1 MKALARKHK
10 DPLTLLSL
18 APTRSFRSDYEL
30 SPSTLR
36 ESFRSWL
43 EGVNPLSAVQT
54 GLPVTRPPQLTTL
67 DIQRVNHATI
77 REGES
82 HCVWPPMIVEK
93 FKSAKVITDKKVPHY
108 ELKDANLRRV
118 H

>member
-1 MKALARKHK
+1 MKALARKHQH
-10 DPLTLLSL
+10 PSTLLSV
-18 APTRSFRSDYEL
+18 APTRSSRSDYEL
-30 SPSTLR
+30 SPSALR

-43 EGVNPLSAVQT
+43 EGVKPLSAVRP
-54 GLPVTRPPQLTTL
+54 GLPVTKAPQLTTL
-67 DIQRVNHATI
+67 DVQRVNHATI

-108 ELKDANLRRV
+108 ELKDTNLRRV

>member
-1 MKALARKHK
+1 MKALARKQKH
-10 DPLTLLSL
+10 PISLLSV
-18 APTRSFRSDYEL
+18 APTRNSRSDYEL
-30 SPSTLR
+30 SPSALR

-43 EGVNPLSAVQT
+43 EGVNPLSAIPS
-54 GLPVTRPPQLTTL
+54 GLPVAKAPRLTSQ
-67 DIQRVNHATI
+67 DIMRVNHATI

-93 FKSAKVITDKKVPHY
+93 FKSAKVITDKKVQHY
-108 ELKDANLRRV
+108 ELKDASLRRV

>member
-1 MKALARKHK
+1 MKALARKQKH
-10 DPLTLLSL
+10 PISL
-18 APTRSFRSDYEL
+18 VSVAQTRNSQSDYEL
-30 SPSTLR
+30 SPSALR

-43 EGVNPLSAVQT
+43 DSVNPLSAIPS
-54 GLPVTRPPQLTTL
+54 GLPVTKTPRLSSL
-67 DIQRVNHATI
+67 DITRVNHATI

-108 ELKDANLRRV
+108 ELKDASLRRV

>member
-1 MKALARKHK
+1 MKALARKQKH
-10 DPLTLLSL
+10 PLSL
-18 APTRSFRSDYEL
+18 ISAAPTKNPRSDMEL
-30 SPSTLR
+30 SPNTLR
-36 ESFRSWL
+36 ESFRTWL
-43 EGVNPLSAVQT
+43 DVVNPLSAVPS
-54 GLPVTRPPQLTTL
+54 GSPVTKTSRLSTL
-67 DIQRVNHATI
+67 DILRVNHATI

-108 ELKDANLRRV
+108 EVKDANLRRV

>member
-1 MKALARKHK
+1 MKALARKQKHS
-10 DPLTLLSL
+10 LSLLSV
-18 APTRSFRSDYEL
+18 APTIKPRSDYDL
-30 SPSTLR
+30 SPSALR

-43 EGVNPLSAVQT
+43 EGVNPLSAIPS
-54 GLPVTRPPQLTTL
+54 GLPGAKAPKLTSQ
-67 DIQRVNHATI
+67 DIMRVNHATI

-93 FKSAKVITDKKVPHY
+93 FKSAKVITDKKVSHY
-108 ELKDANLRRV
+108 ELKDASLRRV

>member
-1 MKALARKHK
+1 MKALARKQTH
-10 DPLTLLSL
+10 PLSLLSV
-18 APTRSFRSDYEL
+18 APTKNSRSDIEL
-30 SPSTLR
+30 SPNTLR
-36 ESFRSWL
+36 ESFRTWL
-43 EGVNPLSAVQT
+43 DVVNPLS
-54 GLPVTRPPQLTTL
+54 GSPVTKTSRLSTL
-67 DIQRVNHATI
+67 DILRVNHATI

-93 FKSAKVITDKKVPHY
+93 FKSARVITDKKVPHY

>member
-1 MKALARKHK
+1 MKALARKQTH
-10 DPLTLLSL
+10 PLTLLQV
-18 APTRSFRSDYEL
+18 APTLNSRSDYEL
-30 SPSTLR
+30 SPSALR
-36 ESFRSWL
+36 ESFRTWL
-43 EGVNPLSAVQT
+43 DGVNPLSAIRS
-54 GLPVTRPPQLTTL
+54 GSPVTRAPKLTSS
-67 DIQRVNHATI
+67 DIMRVNHATI

-93 FKSAKVITDKKVPHY
+93 FRSAKVITDKKVPHY

>member
-1 MKALARKHK
+1 MKALARKQKH
-10 DPLTLLSL
+10 PISLLPV
-18 APTRSFRSDYEL
+18 APTRNLRSDMDV
-30 SPSTLR
+30 SPNLLR

-43 EGVNPLSAVQT
+43 DGVNPLSA
-54 GLPVTRPPQLTTL
+54 RPFGSPTTKAPRLTTL
-67 DIQRVNHATI
+67 DILRVNHATI

-108 ELKDANLRRV
+108 QLKDTNLRRV
-118 H
+118 Q